1 MRHARRRRA
10 ASRVALCRRSHV
22 PPSTTQSSWLNLAIA
37 IAAHSRA
44 RDMFARPARRVARRA
59 FDAST
64 HTAPASTRA
73 AHTARMGQSEILSQQ
88 RPLQTPSGDLREAE
102 RRGRNFFRRIC
113 RAIPDVMENYQ
124 LKEITTQEHLRRS
137 LGELVRANMGEVTR
151 YPPEARAGV
160 LDQALMRAE
169 EEYVAV
175 VSHHFQRHHLI
186 TNFVNSACKESKD
199 GSKDAQSSFLKDF
212 LSGGVRELN

>member
-1 MRHARRRRA
+1 
-10 ASRVALCRRSHV
+10 
-22 PPSTTQSSWLNLAIA
+22 
-37 IAAHSRA
+37 
-44 RDMFARPARRVARRA
+44 
-59 FDAST
+59 
-64 HTAPASTRA
+64 
-73 AHTARMGQSEILSQQ
+73 
-88 RPLQTPSGDLREAE
+88 
-102 RRGRNFFRRIC
+102 
-113 RAIPDVMENYQ
+113 MENYQ